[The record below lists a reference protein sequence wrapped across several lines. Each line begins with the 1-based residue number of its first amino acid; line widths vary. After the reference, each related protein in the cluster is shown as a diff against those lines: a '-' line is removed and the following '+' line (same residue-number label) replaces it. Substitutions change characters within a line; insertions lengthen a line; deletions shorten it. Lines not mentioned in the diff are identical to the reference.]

1 MRMVQL
7 LPLVQPLDSGS
18 SLGATCDRSYDGSY
32 HLILPAN
39 ASFRDLGFKKK
50 IGYGLVCL
58 L

>member
-1 MRMVQL
+1 MVQL
-7 LPLVQPLDSGS
+7 LPLDQPLDSGS

-39 ASFRDLGFKKK
+39 ASFRDFWFKKK
-50 IGYGLVCL
+50 FGYGLVCL